1 MATFRI
7 HEDVENVVPN
17 KINLIPSKLN
27 EKRSTFAVLNNIQR
41 GTKTHALKTVIF
53 ISNFPVQ
60 FSHHNLQ
67 KFKHKF
73 WFSIYSVRRPPIC
86 QFQKRK
92 FSMMKMKLQRTLSFQ
107 SISSRRLT
115 LLVHQIKMFLHRV
128 MSLRKWIR
136 FKIFP
141 RSGELISFLRNCG

>member
-53 ISNFPVQ
+53 ISNFPIQ

-67 KFKHKF
+67 KFKQNF
-73 WFSIYSVRRPPIC
+73 DFQFIRPQATDLPVS
-86 QFQKRK
+86 KA
-92 FSMMKMKLQRTLSFQ
+92 
-107 SISSRRLT
+107 
-115 LLVHQIKMFLHRV
+115 
-128 MSLRKWIR
+128 
-136 FKIFP
+136 KIFNDENEAP
-141 RSGELISFLRNCG
+141 KDAFVPVDKFKAFNVASASNKNVSASGDESTKMDSIQNISTFR